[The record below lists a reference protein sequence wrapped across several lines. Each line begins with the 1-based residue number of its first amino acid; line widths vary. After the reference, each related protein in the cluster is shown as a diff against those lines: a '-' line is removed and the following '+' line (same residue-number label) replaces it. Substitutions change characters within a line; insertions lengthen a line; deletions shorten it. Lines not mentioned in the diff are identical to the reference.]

1 MKKKEKKPWR
11 EKMPWKLF
19 QNKKTV
25 LTVYFV
31 LRALVILAMVH
42 QIFLGNWENVFL
54 CGLTLILFLM
64 PSILERKFKVDLPDT
79 LEIVILLFIFAA
91 DILGEIAEF
100 YIRVP
105 HWDTALHTINGFLF
119 AAVGFAIVNM
129 LNEDK
134 RVAMRL
140 SPVSVALVAFCFSMT
155 IGVLWEFFECSM
167 DLFFLLD
174 MQKDSVV
181 NQISTVMLDPTGGN
195 TAVVIRDITDVIVV
209 AGGEEISLG
218 LGGFLDIGLL
228 DTMKDLFV
236 NLIGAVVFS
245 IVGYFYV
252 KSRGK
257 GRFAGRFIPK
267 VHSKV
272 ERFGDEP
279 QK

>member
-1 MKKKEKKPWR
+1 MKNRKKSWR

-25 LTVYFV
+25 MTVYFV

-155 IGVLWEFFECSM
+155 IGVLWEFFEWSA
-167 DLFFLLD
+167 DLLLGLD
-174 MQKDSVV
+174 MQKDTILAG
-181 NQISTVMLDPTGGN
+181 ISSVMLHPDGKNDPMAMEG
-195 TAVVIRDITDVIVV
+195 IRDVILILEDGTQVK
-209 AGGEEISLG
+209 LG
-218 LGGFLDIGLL
+218 LGGYLDIGLM
-228 DTMKDLFV
+228 DTMKDLLV
-236 NLIGAVVFS
+236 NLIGAVIFS
-245 IVGYFYV
+245 FFGYFYV
-252 KSRGK
+252 KTKGQGK
-257 GRFAGRFIPK
+257 IAKMFIPQ
-267 VHSKV
+267 V
-272 ERFGDEP
+272 EQPEE
-279 QK
+279 

>member
-155 IGVLWEFFECSM
+155 IGVLWEFFEWSA
-167 DLFFLLD
+167 DLLLGLD
-174 MQKDSVV
+174 MQKDTILAG
-181 NQISTVMLDPTGGN
+181 ISSVMLHPDGKNDPVAMEG
-195 TAVVIRDITDVIVV
+195 IRDVILILEDGTQVK
-209 AGGEEISLG
+209 LG
-218 LGGFLDIGLL
+218 LGGYLDIGLM
-228 DTMKDLFV
+228 DTMKDLLV
-236 NLIGAVVFS
+236 NLIGAVIFS
-245 IVGYFYV
+245 FFGYFYV
-252 KSRGK
+252 KTKGEGK
-257 GRFAGRFIPK
+257 IAKMFIPQ
-267 VHSKV
+267 V
-272 ERFGDEP
+272 EQPEE
-279 QK
+279 

>member
-1 MKKKEKKPWR
+1 MKNRKKSWC

-25 LTVYFV
+25 MTVYFV

-155 IGVLWEFFECSM
+155 IGVLWEFFEWSA
-167 DLFFLLD
+167 DLLLGLD
-174 MQKDSVV
+174 MQKDTILAG
-181 NQISTVMLDPTGGN
+181 ISSVMLHPDGKNDPVAMEG
-195 TAVVIRDITDVIVV
+195 IRDVILILEDGTQVK
-209 AGGEEISLG
+209 LG
-218 LGGFLDIGLL
+218 LGGYLDIGLM
-228 DTMKDLFV
+228 DTMKDLLV
-236 NLIGAVVFS
+236 NLIGAVTFS
-245 IVGYFYV
+245 FFGYFYV
-252 KSRGK
+252 KTKGQGK
-257 GRFAGRFIPK
+257 IAKMFIPQ
-267 VHSKV
+267 V
-272 ERFGDEP
+272 EQPEE
-279 QK
+279 